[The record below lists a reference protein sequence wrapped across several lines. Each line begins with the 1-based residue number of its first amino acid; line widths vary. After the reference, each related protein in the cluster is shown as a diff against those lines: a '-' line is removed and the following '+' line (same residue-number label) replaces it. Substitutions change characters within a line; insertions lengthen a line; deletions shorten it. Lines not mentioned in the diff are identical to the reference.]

1 MKITDQKSLEGNIH
15 KTCLMTLIDGMWF
28 PFPIYIIFFL
38 ENGISMT
45 QIGLILG
52 AYYITSLV
60 LDIPSSIWADKYSRK
75 FIIIIG
81 SIALML
87 INAVIFLSNSFEMFF
102 LAFCLNGIGTACW
115 TGIFSAFIYDTLLPL
130 GREGQY
136 ENIQA
141 KFTKY
146 YFTGRIIASLSGVY
160 MYSIDP
166 KMPFLLSAMAW
177 FICIALAISLKEPQR
192 ERSVNKSFD
201 QLKEGFAHLIKHK
214 TIWNIVIVFSTV
226 GAIWDVLFNYYQPIM
241 QASKIPLSYFSIIY
255 VFVSVFGF
263 LGASFYQKIKSKTGW
278 RGMMVLYLFINFIS
292 SIFFGTQ
299 IAVLVIISITL
310 LTFSSG
316 SFDIYIKSIIHK
328 AVPSSHRA
336 TTLSIQSQIYML
348 LSVIF
353 INTINFTTDH
363 SSVFNGMLISAFIVL
378 IAFIAFLK
386 VNYSKTGVGK
396 ELHQESSF

>member
-1 MKITDQKSLEGNIH
+1 MKNTDQRNLERNIN

-75 FIIIIG
+75 FVIIIG

-87 INAVIFLSNSFEMFF
+87 INAIIFLSDSFEMFF
-102 LAFCLNGIGTACW
+102 LAFCLNGIGNACW
-115 TGIFSAFIYDTLLPL
+115 TGIFSAFIYDTLIPL

-160 MYSIDP
+160 IYSIDP
-166 KMPFLLSAMAW
+166 KMPFLLSAIAW
-177 FICIALAISLKEPQR
+177 FLCIALAISLKEPTR
-192 ERSVNKSFD
+192 EKSISKPLN
-201 QLKEGFAHLIKHK
+201 QAKEGLGYLLKHK
-214 TIWNIVIVFSTV
+214 TIWNIIIVFSIMW
-226 GAIWDVLFNYYQPIM
+226 AIWDVLFNYYQPIM
-241 QASKIPLSYFSIIY
+241 QASKIPLAYFSIIY
-255 VFVSVFGF
+255 VFVSIFGF
-263 LGASFYQKIKSKTGW
+263 LGASFYQEMKSRIGW
-278 RGMMVLYLFINFIS
+278 RGIMILYLFVNFVS

-299 IAVLVIISITL
+299 IAALVILSIAL

-316 SFDIYIKSIIHK
+316 SFDIYIKSIVHK
-328 AVPSSHRA
+328 TVPSSHRA

-363 SSVFNGMLISAFIVL
+363 SSISNGMLMSTIIILVATVL
-378 IAFIAFLK
+378 FLK
-386 VNYSKTGVGK
+386 VNYRTSNSMP
-396 ELHQESSF
+396 L